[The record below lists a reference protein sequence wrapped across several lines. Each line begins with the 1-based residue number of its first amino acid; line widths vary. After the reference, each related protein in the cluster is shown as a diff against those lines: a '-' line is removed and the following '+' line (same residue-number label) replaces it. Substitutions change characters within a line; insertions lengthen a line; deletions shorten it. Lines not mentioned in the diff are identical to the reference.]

1 MRLIPITLA
10 AATLAAP
17 LPAQTNPQLA
27 DAQRAAW
34 GRAGSTTYRLDNENV
49 TYEGGRLLQTRFGPV
64 LVAEGR
70 VKQFGH
76 PSPGRVGAFYLK
88 RTPRGFARG
97 RGYEAAVTGGGMGG
111 IGEWGVNTRLA
122 ANPVIYAE
130 GGSTG
135 QGITCSFTQLVELT
149 PAGPV
154 KLVQFQSFF
163 GKDDGRTPKLETQGR
178 IADIVPGRSF
188 DVVFTGTRP
197 GRDRYVRA
205 GTRYRL
211 TGAKPHLDGC

>member
-1 MRLIPITLA
+1 MPVARLALA
-10 AATLAAP
+10 AALLAAP
-17 LPAQTNPQLA
+17 AIAQTSPQLA

-34 GRAGSTTYRLDNENV
+34 GRPGSTTYRLDNENV
-49 TYEGGRLLQTRFGPV
+49 FYEGGRLLATRFGPV

-70 VKQFGH
+70 VKDFGA

-111 IGEWGVNTRLA
+111 IGEWGINTRLA
-122 ANPVIYAE
+122 ANPVIYTE

-154 KLVQFQSFF
+154 KLVEFQSAFEQDN
-163 GKDDGRTPKLETQGR
+163 GTGRPVATEGN
-178 IADIVPGRSF
+178 IANIVAGRSF
-188 DVVFTGTRP
+188 DVIFTGTQP
-197 GRDRYVRA
+197 GRDHYVRA
-205 GTRYRL
+205 GARYRL
-211 TGAKPHLDGC
+211 ADARAHLTGC